1 MKWDYKIIAMIVY
14 KNIFTKIFATL
25 IAAVFVVPAFAA
37 SDNGCGDDENN
48 RIVPVLALCSSHTY
62 NIGLPYNPTTDS
74 DKQLMRDVVAMKS
87 TIMMQQM
94 YKQYQFLESTLS
106 RLKTQLERE
115 ILTSQLQAAGAAS
128 GDSSSSASAS
138 AQDRNVYIVGAS
150 NCNNAATKADV
161 FTCLRNNYNLINSM
175 SNSGTNLTI
184 ELRRQL
190 ENDYKVMINNT
201 PVAVKPV
208 SVGSNKN
215 FDCTENI
222 TGREAFQACMDALIV
237 GIRDATTELS
247 KQTTNIYNPYGIR

>member
-1 MKWDYKIIAMIVY
+1 
-14 KNIFTKIFATL
+14 
-25 IAAVFVVPAFAA
+25 
-37 SDNGCGDDENN
+37 
-48 RIVPVLALCSSHTY
+48 
-62 NIGLPYNPTTDS
+62 
-74 DKQLMRDVVAMKS
+74 
-87 TIMMQQM
+87 M

-150 NCNNAATKADV
+150 NCNNAATTADV

-190 ENDYKVMINNT
+190 ENDYNVMIQN
-201 PVAVKPV
+201 KPQGVTIEAV

-215 FDCTENI
+215 FDCTKNI
-222 TGREAFQACMDALIV
+222 TGREAFQACMDSLV
-237 GIRDATTELS
+237 SGIRKATTELS
-247 KQTTNIYNPYGIR
+247 KQTTNVYNPYGIR

>member
-1 MKWDYKIIAMIVY
+1 
-14 KNIFTKIFATL
+14 
-25 IAAVFVVPAFAA
+25 
-37 SDNGCGDDENN
+37 
-48 RIVPVLALCSSHTY
+48 
-62 NIGLPYNPTTDS
+62 
-74 DKQLMRDVVAMKS
+74 
-87 TIMMQQM
+87 
-94 YKQYQFLESTLS
+94 
-106 RLKTQLERE
+106 
-115 ILTSQLQAAGAAS
+115 
-128 GDSSSSASAS
+128 
-138 AQDRNVYIVGAS
+138 
-150 NCNNAATKADV
+150 
-161 FTCLRNNYNLINSM
+161 M